1 MVRVKNLS
9 AGYGKEIVL
18 KNVSFE
24 VPDGKLYGLIG
35 PNGSGKSTL
44 IRSFFKISD
53 VKSGE
58 IFVDNVDIL
67 KLRIDEVSSLISVQ
81 RPMKT
86 ENIQLS
92 VSTYITAGVLEIDKD
107 KLSEILE
114 EFQLTELV
122 KKNISELSDG
132 QFQRVS
138 LAQAVV
144 RNPKVY
150 LLDEPTSHLDLRFKI
165 QLLSGIKKR
174 LLNNSCG
181 IAIVH
186 DLNLAKQFCDRVIL
200 LKDGEVIKIDDVQIL
215 DNEEVIAELFGLET
229 EY

>member
-92 VSTYITAGVLEIDKD
+92 VSTYITAGVLEIDRD

-114 EFQLTELV
+114 EFQLTELA

-144 RNPKVY
+144 RSPKVY

-215 DNEEVIAELFGLET
+215 DNEEVIVELFGLET

>member
-92 VSTYITAGVLEIDKD
+92 VSTYITAGVLEIDRD

-114 EFQLTELV
+114 EFQLTELA

-150 LLDEPTSHLDLRFKI
+150 LLDEPTSHLDLRFRI

-174 LLNNSCG
+174 LLNNS
-181 IAIVH
+181 
-186 DLNLAKQFCDRVIL
+186 
-200 LKDGEVIKIDDVQIL
+200 
-215 DNEEVIAELFGLET
+215 
-229 EY
+229 

>member
-58 IFVDNVDIL
+58 IFVDDVDIL
-67 KLRIDEVSSLISVQ
+67 KLRIDEVSSLVSVQ

-114 EFQLTELV
+114 EFQLIELA

-150 LLDEPTSHLDLRFKI
+150 LLDEPTSHLDLRFRI

-200 LKDGEVIKIDDVQIL
+200 LKDGEVIKIDDVRVL
-215 DNEEVIAELFGLET
+215 DDKEVIAELFGLET

>member
-18 KNVSFE
+18 KDVSFE
-24 VPDGKLYGLIG
+24 VLDGKLYGLIG

-44 IRSFFKISD
+44 IRSFFKIAD

-114 EFQLTELV
+114 EFQLTELA

-186 DLNLAKQFCDRVIL
+186 DLNLAKQFCDKVIL
-200 LKDGEVIKIDDVQIL
+200 LKGGEVIKIDDVQIL
-215 DNEEVIAELFGLET
+215 DDEEVIAELFGLET

>member
-1 MVRVKNLS
+1 MRVKNLS

-58 IFVDNVDIL
+58 IFVDDVDIL
-67 KLRIDEVSSLISVQ
+67 KLRIDEVSSLVSVQ

-114 EFQLTELV
+114 EFQLIELA

-150 LLDEPTSHLDLRFKI
+150 LLDEPTSHLDLRFRI

-200 LKDGEVIKIDDVQIL
+200 LKDGEVIKIDDVRVL
-215 DNEEVIAELFGLET
+215 DDKEVIAELFGLET